1 MEFLPFTLIG
11 LFAVL
16 GPWIFIVLLYDRVK
30 RLQRRIDI
38 LDLGRTITAQKTE
51 PAPSPVPSYV
61 PSSAPSSAS
70 VPSSIPSY
78 VPSAASVPT
87 PQRTNAEWEMLIGGK
102 LLNRIGAAAIVL
114 AVIFFLKYAFD
125 NDLIPPIGRVMIG
138 FAAGSALM
146 YAAHRWMKK
155 GLDSFAQGLVSASI
169 TILYL
174 SAYATYGFYEIL
186 PQPLAFVLMIGV
198 TCLAVW
204 RAIAHNSLAIV
215 IMAAIGGLT
224 TPAWLSTGEMN
235 TVGLFTYLSLLSVG
249 LYALALWKDAWR
261 PVAFITSF
269 GLVSWWTS
277 WLTLTNGVDDVIV
290 GGVFLLLTMA
300 LGIGYHYRRA
310 VAASTMSSLELVHV
324 ALHYG
329 PLVCILL
336 MTTGDQEQWVQHI
349 FLTVAAIIPWVLVFL
364 RSPRI
369 SEPMFHGLVASAGIV
384 TLSLNGVLVDDPNIS
399 RIVGSLAALV
409 GYEAF
414 RRLNLVSTA
423 RTALALSG
431 GITLFFALAS
441 DGTLME
447 GASYLPVF
455 SLRTLA
461 YIVLIGATVRI
472 SRDPLLYATDRSR
485 SFAMLFEIVGW
496 MTSMMFV
503 YTEVRDATMHSMVAN
518 SDHLSYVATGLGL
531 AATAV
536 ASACTWLITGYRNGG
551 PLTLAAVFTSY
562 CVAALW
568 LVNVSYFLL
577 GQNYVPFV
585 NVRMGTGMIVVVAL
599 SVFFWRPNHSL
610 AQYYRTIA
618 ALGIVAITFVLA
630 STESVWS
637 LWISFI
643 NAQDTFEESMLLN
656 KLHLVLSGVWILYG
670 IIVVVI
676 GFLRDVRSIRLGGIA
691 LLGLAILKVFLYDL
705 NSLEQPYRI
714 VSFIALGIIL
724 LGASYLYT
732 RYRSIIIG
740 SSSSSLEGAEQES
753 TPEEGSV

>member
-1 MEFLPFTLIG
+1 
-11 LFAVL
+11 
-16 GPWIFIVLLYDRVK
+16 
-30 RLQRRIDI
+30 
-38 LDLGRTITAQKTE
+38 
-51 PAPSPVPSYV
+51 
-61 PSSAPSSAS
+61 
-70 VPSSIPSY
+70 
-78 VPSAASVPT
+78 
-87 PQRTNAEWEMLIGGK
+87 MLIGGK
-102 LLNRIGAAAIVL
+102 LLNRIGALAIVL
-114 AVIFFLKYAFD
+114 AVVFFLKYAFD
-125 NDLIPPIGRVMIG
+125 NDLIPPIGRIMIG

-155 GLDSFAQGLVSASI
+155 GLAGFAQGLVAASI

-204 RAIAHNSLAIV
+204 RAMAHNSLAIV

-249 LYALALWKDAWR
+249 LYALALWKDTWR
-261 PVAFITSF
+261 PVAYITSL
-269 GLVSWWTS
+269 GLVTWWMTWS
-277 WLTLTNGVDDVIV
+277 TITGAGDDVII
-290 GGVFLLLTMA
+290 GSVFILLTMA
-300 LGIGYHYRRA
+300 LGLGYHYRRA
-310 VAASTMSSLELVHV
+310 AATSTMASLELVHV
-324 ALHYG
+324 SLHYG
-329 PLVCILL
+329 LLVCFLAVV
-336 MTTGDQEQWVQHI
+336 THDSEQWIQHL
-349 FLTVAAIIPWVLVFL
+349 FLTLAAIIPWALVYL
-364 RSPRI
+364 RAPRI
-369 SEPMFHGLVASAGIV
+369 NDSLFHGVVASAGII
-384 TLSLNGVLVDDPNIS
+384 TLSLNGVVVDDPNVS
-399 RIVGSLAALV
+399 RIVGSVAALV
-409 GYEAF
+409 GYVAF
-414 RRLNLVSTA
+414 RRLKLVATA
-423 RTALALSG
+423 RTALVLSG

-441 DGTLME
+441 NGALME
-447 GASYLPVF
+447 EASYMPVL

-461 YIVLIGATVRI
+461 YIVVIGATVFIAR
-472 SRDPLLYATDRSR
+472 SQLLLTSARTRP
-485 SFAMLFEIVGW
+485 FAMLFEIVGW
-496 MTSMMFV
+496 MTAMMFV
-503 YTEVRDATMHSMVAN
+503 YVEVRDATMHSMVAN
-518 SDHLSYVATGLGL
+518 SDHVSYVATGLGL

-536 ASACTWLITGYRNGG
+536 AGACTWLITGYRNGG
-551 PLTLAAVFTSY
+551 ALTLAAVLTSY

-585 NVRMGTGMIVVVAL
+585 NVRMGTGVIVAVAL

-643 NAQDTFEESMLLN
+643 NAQTTDEENTLLN
-656 KLHLVLSGVWILYG
+656 KLHLVLSGVWIIYG

-714 VSFIALGIIL
+714 VSFIALGVIL

-740 SSSSSLEGAEQES
+740 SSSSPSSSEGAEQSS
-753 TPEEGSV
+753 TPEEGSA